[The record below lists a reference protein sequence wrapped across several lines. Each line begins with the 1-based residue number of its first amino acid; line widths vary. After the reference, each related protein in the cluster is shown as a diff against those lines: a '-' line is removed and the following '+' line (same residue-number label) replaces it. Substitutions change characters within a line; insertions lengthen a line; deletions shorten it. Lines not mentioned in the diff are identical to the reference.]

1 MNGTASGAG
10 TGARPFA
17 GAAAV
22 VCILGAALSGCG
34 RAPAL
39 PAPLGPVPE
48 TARLYYDDGG
58 GLTDSTRLVVRG
70 EAMWQEVWQ
79 RATARRSAPPP
90 LPVIDFGRDMVLVVA
105 AGRMTPED
113 QIRVDSVGVRRE
125 RTADGEDRDALTVI
139 VRTIQGCGL
148 FASEAYPVEIVRVRR
163 FDGPV
168 NFVERRQRAE
178 CAGAGGP

>member
-1 MNGTASGAG
+1 MNGMANGAG
-10 TGARPFA
+10 TGARGFA
-17 GAAAV
+17 GAAGLTFLLA
-22 VCILGAALSGCG
+22 LGLPACG
-34 RAPAL
+34 RGPAL

-79 RATARRSAPPP
+79 RATAPRSAPPP
-90 LPVIDFGRDMVLVVA
+90 LPVIDFSRDMILVVA

-125 RTADGEDRDALTVI
+125 RTAEGEDQDVLTVV
-139 VRTIQGCGL
+139 VRTAQGCGL